1 MCVYGDI
8 FVYICVLECLCLCVN
23 DAHMQ
28 HIITYESV
36 RRRPPPLKFESRAEI
51 SESGQGESY
60 NIFGI
65 CATTSQIT
73 ATHQKIQKQPPLVG
87 LNMFWDLMSPGK
99 PNNKPQ
105 HYHFYGYNKQLSQ
118 MVGSLGLQHFYPA
131 KICQATKRKP
141 ISGPSLGLRNCTQRL
156 WSRWSPTRRSNW
168 ARQQRQ

>member
-1 MCVYGDI
+1 MGTYLCISVCWSDCV
-8 FVYICVLECLCLCVN
+8 CVN

-36 RRRPPPLKFESRAEI
+36 CRRPPPLKFESCAEI

-73 ATHQKIQKQPPLVG
+73 ATYQKIQKQPPLVG

-105 HYHFYGYNKQLSQ
+105 HYHFWLMIVGLSDP
-118 MVGSLGLQHFYPA
+118 L
-131 KICQATKRKP
+131 I
-141 ISGPSLGLRNCTQRL
+141 
-156 WSRWSPTRRSNW
+156 RWSADPLIRWSAGPLVRWSADPLIRW
-168 ARQQRQ
+168 SADPLIR